1 MNYYLKK
8 LMQFQIGT
16 MRKGEMRQ
24 KMKRR
29 ILMSASK
36 KITVIMTNVVRI
48 MMMMTL
54 PVMLPR
60 RVILLPMLWS

>member
-1 MNYYLKK
+1 
-8 LMQFQIGT
+8 MQFQIGT

-48 MMMMTL
+48 MMMTL

-60 RVILLPMLWS
+60 RVILLPKLWS

>member
-1 MNYYLKK
+1 
-8 LMQFQIGT
+8 MQFQIGT

>member
-1 MNYYLKK
+1 
-8 LMQFQIGT
+8 MQFQIGK

-48 MMMMTL
+48 MMMTL